1 MGKESIK
8 VNLCVL
14 CKRLQVSILIQG
26 LDLSYEL
33 REVVTAKSQ
42 LTLDPRFHT
51 GQGSPFLEPL
61 LQALACL
68 GDTIEKC

>member
-1 MGKESIK
+1 MFFAKGFKYPF
-8 VNLCVL
+8 LF
-14 CKRLQVSILIQG
+14 QG

-61 LQALACL
+61 LQAFFACL